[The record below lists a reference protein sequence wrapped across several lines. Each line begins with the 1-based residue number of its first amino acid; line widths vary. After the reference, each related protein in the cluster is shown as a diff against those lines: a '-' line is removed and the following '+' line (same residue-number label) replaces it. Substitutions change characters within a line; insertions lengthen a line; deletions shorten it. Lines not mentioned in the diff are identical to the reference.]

1 MGVGWGGQ
9 SGTTLH
15 DSLRMRRNFIHYTAL
30 LWYAARRLL
39 HTVRFTMRYEAA
51 LQYGFRLFFEYAAE
65 TIVVVWHVIPTDDNM
80 LCGW

>member
-1 MGVGWGGQ
+1 MGVGWGASPGLQ
-9 SGTTLH
+9 YC
-15 DSLRMRRNFIHYTAL
+15 SLRMRRNFIHYTAL
-30 LWYAARRLL
+30 LWYAAKRFL

-51 LQYGFRLFFEYAAE
+51 LQYGFHLFFEYAAE